1 MMKEHIQNSDMNNH
15 EKKLILDLSSE
26 PELDD
31 IEKIYDCINRTI
43 DVGGHYSRFITN
55 YMNYSK
61 NNVNMGYQ
69 NVIKTL
75 ETTKLIIRNILLES
89 FKIESVII
97 PEIKAMYDRIWS
109 VIQGNGSNTFQIITT
124 NYDQVI
130 EHYCD
135 ENWELVNGFNF
146 ASNSQHHYWKNKW
159 EPSTNKQSLH
169 LIKLHGSTAWQKY
182 DNKIIQM
189 PAPGIRNSD
198 DDIMI
203 LPTLGPKDYKETP
216 FSELK
221 EQFEKILTNIDVLII
236 IGFSYRDP
244 EINETIRKQM
254 RRGMIVISISPEAD
268 QVGEISKY
276 DGESVKIQ
284 GLPFTRF
291 GGGIFACK
299 KEFNPKSLDDICNA
313 INVIFKDRQNVRK

>member
-1 MMKEHIQNSDMNNH
+1 MMKERIQNSDMNNR
-15 EKKLILDLSSE
+15 EKKLILDITSE

-61 NNVNMGYQ
+61 NNVNMNYQ
-69 NVIKTL
+69 DIVKTFK
-75 ETTKLIIRNILLES
+75 TTKSIIRNLLLAS
-89 FKIESVII
+89 FKIESVMV
-97 PEIKAMYDRIWS
+97 PEIKAMYDEIWS

-135 ENWELVNGFNF
+135 ENWELVYGFNF
-146 ASNSQHHYWKNKW
+146 ASNSQPHYWKNKW
-159 EPSTNKQSLH
+159 APSTNKQSLH
-169 LIKLHGSTAWQKY
+169 LIKLHGSTAWQKH

-189 PAPGIRNSD
+189 IAPGIRDSG

-221 EQFEKILTNIDVLII
+221 EQFEKILVNIDVLII
-236 IGFSYRDP
+236 IGFLNRDP
-244 EINETIRKQM
+244 EINK
-254 RRGMIVISISPEAD
+254 
-268 QVGEISKY
+268 
-276 DGESVKIQ
+276 
-284 GLPFTRF
+284 
-291 GGGIFACK
+291 
-299 KEFNPKSLDDICNA
+299 
-313 INVIFKDRQNVRK
+313 